1 MANEKQNRGTIA
13 ALGAS
18 AAAVVAV
25 LLGVLYWER
34 SENAAKTEDTPP
46 VAARPGENSGTQV
59 ATALPQAPLPQGALG
74 EARPK
79 PETSP
84 EPARV
89 APNAPVAPS
98 FDVVRIEPDGESVI
112 AGRAAPGATIELLRG
127 DLVHARAAADASGLF
142 AIVPPPLPPGSHQ
155 IALQS
160 IAPDGTRQRSRESVT
175 VVLDTAKTR
184 PLVALTAPDKPTVLL
199 SNPEPPEA
207 KTAQPAPAPA
217 EQPTAQ
223 PAAPETK
230 TAETPAQPAPQQ
242 QANAAP
248 GAAPP
253 APTEPAAPAAPR
265 PEIKIVTVEAE
276 EGKLFVSGQS
286 APGATVRLY
295 LNESFVAP
303 GGAGGD
309 GKVSFAIG
317 SGVKPG
323 DYRVR
328 LDDVDPVSGQVK
340 SRAQVAFNVPAQ
352 VAAAAQPQT
361 QAQAAAP
368 FSMTAPAPAA
378 GTAAPAPSSPSVAG
392 SSTAGG
398 TRTASADAS
407 ILPEGTVVI
416 PNINTAIVSK
426 GDNLWRISQRTYGK
440 GMRYTVIYGANQEQI
455 RNPDLIY
462 PGQVFVL
469 PGDEPKKTN

>member
-1 MANEKQNRGTIA
+1 MAIEKQISGTIA
-13 ALGAS
+13 VLGG
-18 AAAVVAV
+18 AAVAVVAV

-34 SENAAKTEDTPP
+34 SEMPAPSQNASVAPAQSAPSQGSQAAGAPSQSAAPAEAAK
-46 VAARPGENSGTQV
+46 AAP
-59 ATALPQAPLPQGALG
+59 AAKPAPD
-74 EARPK
+74 
-79 PETSP
+79 
-84 EPARV
+84 
-89 APNAPVAPS
+89 APVAPS

-175 VVLDTAKTR
+175 VVLDPAKTR
-184 PLVALTAPDKPTVLL
+184 PLVALTAPNKPTVLL
-199 SNPEPPEA
+199 SNPEPPEQRA
-207 KTAQPAPAPA
+207 AQAPAPAP
-217 EQPTAQ
+217 EVKP
-223 PAAPETK
+223 APEAKATEPPSK
-230 TAETPAQPAPQQ
+230 PAPQQ
-242 QANAAP
+242 QASASP
-248 GAAPP
+248 EVVQPRP
-253 APTEPAAPAAPR
+253 APAEPAAQPAPR
-265 PEIKIVTVEAE
+265 PEIKIMTVEAE
-276 EGKLFVSGQS
+276 DGKLFVSGQT

-303 GGAGGD
+303 GGAGSD

-317 SGVKPG
+317 SGVRPG

-328 LDDVDPVSGQVK
+328 LDDIDPVSGQVK
-340 SRAQVAFNVPAQ
+340 SRAQVNFNVPAQ
-352 VAAAAQPQT
+352 VASAPPQ
-361 QAQAAAP
+361 
-368 FSMTAPAPAA
+368 PAPAA
-378 GTAAPAPSSPSVAG
+378 SAGSFEKAAAPATPSDAVAPVASG
-392 SSTAGG
+392 A
-398 TRTASADAS
+398 RTASADTVVIPS
-407 ILPEGTVVI
+407 GTVVI

-440 GMRYTVIYGANQEQI
+440 GVRYTVIYGANQEQI

-469 PGDEPKKTN
+469 PGEEPQKTN